1 MQSTAGSRQEIGA
14 PPEPPG
20 DGGGSAS
27 GGAGAAQG
35 AVSAHPHRVWVRVVL
50 TFATVLAVFAIFA
63 VWANRQLLNPTNW
76 SKTSTAL
83 LQKPTVRAALSTY
96 LVDQLY
102 QNVNVQAQ
110 LQSALPPTLSR
121 LAGPIAGG
129 LQNLAQQGA
138 ERALDS
144 PRVQDVWSR
153 ANYFADEQ
161 LVRIVTGGGPRVQVS
176 NGNVILNL
184 RAILANVLQRLG
196 LPTSLA
202 AKLPASAA
210 TITVVKS
217 KNLGLVQ
224 DGAKALHA
232 LSVVLVALVLV
243 LYALA
248 LLLARGY
255 RRHTLMWVGGSLI
268 IAGLVVLLVRRITGN
283 QLVPVIAKNSATRPA
298 AYDVYSV
305 ATGLLVQVAGAALII
320 GIPVLA
326 AGWFAGPAKWA
337 TGARRWLAPHLS
349 ERPWLGY
356 AITATLLLLV
366 FIWGPIPATRNI
378 WWMLF
383 FTVLAF
389 AGTEILRRQIEEQF
403 PAHPAQAA
411 LQ

>member
-1 MQSTAGSRQEIGA
+1 MQSGGGG
-14 PPEPPG
+14 PPQPALSPSAPG
-20 DGGGSAS
+20 DGSAAAS
-27 GGAGAAQG
+27 RDPGATPA
-35 AVSAHPHRVWVRVVL
+35 AVSTQPHRIWVRVIL
-50 TFATVLAVFAIFA
+50 TVATVLAVFAIFA

-76 SKTSTAL
+76 SKTSTQL
-83 LQKPTVRAALSTY
+83 LQKPTIRTALSNY

-110 LQSALPPTLSR
+110 LQSALPPQLSR

-138 ERALDS
+138 ERALDN
-144 PRVQDVWSR
+144 PRVQDAWSR

-161 LVRIVTGGGPRVQVS
+161 LVRIVTGGGSRVQVS
-176 NGNVILNL
+176 NGDVILNL
-184 RAILANVLQRLG
+184 RAILVNVLARLG

-202 AKLPASAA
+202 SKLPASAA

-248 LLLARGY
+248 MFLARGY
-255 RRHTLMWVGGSLI
+255 RRHTLMWVGGSLVI
-268 IAGLVVLLVRRITGN
+268 SGLVVLLVRRITGN
-283 QLVPVIAKNSATRPA
+283 QLVPVIAKNNAIRPA
-298 AYDVYSV
+298 AYDAYSV

-320 GIPVLA
+320 GIPVIA

-337 TGARRWLAPHLS
+337 TAARRWLAPHLS

-356 AITATLLLLV
+356 AITAALLLLV

-403 PAHPAQAA
+403 PAQVAS
-411 LQ
+411 